1 MKALPY
7 ILYAAVLSYVT
18 YRVVKHELEHEPEPH
33 VRSDLVVYD
42 QVTGKY
48 YDQLTN
54 EEVDPEEVMGVQ

>member
-18 YRVVKHELEHEPEPH
+18 YRVVKHELENEPEPY

-54 EEVDPEEVMGVQ
+54 EEVDPQDVIT